1 MFYFQVRGDHMSTDP
16 GELFSMQCMILRA
29 FTHFNW
35 LRYDFLRW
43 NFREIYFG
51 TNCNSYEKPC
61 RVYGRQLLQLLLFCI
76 CSVWGCYS
84 VKHSL
89 KVLISSLKL
98 RLSHKQT
105 ILDMATS
112 PKSLSIH
119 RYHLLRG
126 RQVSRHRRP
135 RSIEHA
141 NTWTPCVVSSLI
153 QYGVAALRV
162 KVWVLEPVPIC
173 TRTYLSLVWG

>member
-35 LRYDFLRW
+35 LHYDFFRW

-61 RVYGRQLLQLLLFCI
+61 RVYGRQLPQLLFRI
-76 CSVWGCYS
+76 CSVWVCYS
-84 VKHSL
+84 VK
-89 KVLISSLKL
+89 LKL

-126 RQVSRHRRP
+126 RQVSRHHRP

-141 NTWTPCVVSSLI
+141 NTWMPSVVSSLI
-153 QYGVAALRV
+153 QFGVAALRV